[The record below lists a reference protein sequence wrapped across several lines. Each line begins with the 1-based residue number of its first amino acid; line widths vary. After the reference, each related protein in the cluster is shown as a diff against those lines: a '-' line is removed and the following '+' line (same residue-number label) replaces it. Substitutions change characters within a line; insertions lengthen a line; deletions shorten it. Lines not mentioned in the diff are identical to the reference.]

1 MSMDLDKD
9 DLAALCAGLTT
20 DEVDRVHRLLH
31 EWNVGPD
38 SNFPVQLAL
47 LTRAQWRIA
56 ANLPRLMEAARKLI
70 ELHLAEYRRQ
80 TAELVKNLSV
90 AGEDQADELK
100 NVVEAHTETVKQA
113 SVSIQDQLR
122 RTTEVAN
129 QIRKQ
134 LDDGVSAWNRAKT
147 DMEAGREMFQ
157 KACKELDDR
166 LTLREL
172 RRDWLTL
179 LGVSSIGIVIGLI
192 AGIVIVFKFR

>member
-1 MSMDLDKD
+1 MDDTCFDLLCKD
-9 DLAALCAGLTT
+9 LPA
-20 DEVDRVHRLLH
+20 DEARLFQKMMA
-31 EWNVGPD
+31 EWCDGDENG
-38 SNFPVQLAL
+38 FPVQLAL
-47 LTRAQWRIA
+47 LTRVQWRA
-56 ANLPRLMEAARKLI
+56 AALVPQAVNDSRKLI

-90 AGEDQADELK
+90 AGEAQADELK

-122 RTTEVAN
+122 RTTETAN
-129 QIRKQ
+129 LIRRQ

-147 DMEAGREMFQ
+147 DMEVGREMFQ

-166 LTLREL
+166 ITLREL

-179 LGVSSIGIVIGLI
+179 LGVISIGTVIGVVVGIVI
-192 AGIVIVFKFR
+192 AFKYR

>member
-1 MSMDLDKD
+1 MDDTCFDLLCKD
-9 DLAALCAGLTT
+9 LTA
-20 DEVDRVHRLLH
+20 DEAKVFRKMMA
-31 EWNVGPD
+31 EW
-38 SNFPVQLAL
+38 SNGDENGFPVQFAL
-47 LTRAQWRIA
+47 LTRVQWRA
-56 ANLPRLMEAARKLI
+56 VSLVPQAVNESRKLI

-80 TAELVKNLSV
+80 TAELIKNLSAV
-90 AGEDQADELK
+90 CEDQTDELK

-122 RTTEVAN
+122 RTTEAAN

-166 LTLREL
+166 ITLREL

-179 LGVSSIGIVIGLI
+179 LGVISIGIVIGVVV
-192 AGIVIVFKFR
+192 GIVIAFKYR